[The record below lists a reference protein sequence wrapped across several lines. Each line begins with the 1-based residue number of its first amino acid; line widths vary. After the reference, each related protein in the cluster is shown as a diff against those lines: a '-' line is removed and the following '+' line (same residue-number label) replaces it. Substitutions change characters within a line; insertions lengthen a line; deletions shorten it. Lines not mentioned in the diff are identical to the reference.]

1 MKSFHLLPM
10 ALDDSHPETP
20 ACLRLIDTP
29 GGPEGFVYK
38 TAEGKLKP
46 IPCRIDPGDLVIRT
60 SGVWVVRE
68 CAPDDKACLTTL
80 IPGYGL
86 KYRQGIKEAMG
97 KVFEA

>member
-1 MKSFHLLPM
+1 M
-10 ALDDSHPETP
+10 ALEKTRSEEPTSQ
-20 ACLRLIDTP
+20 RLMDNP

-38 TAEGKLKP
+38 TVEGKLKP

-68 CAPDDKACLTTL
+68 CAPDDIVCVVTL

-97 KVFEA
+97 KAFEA